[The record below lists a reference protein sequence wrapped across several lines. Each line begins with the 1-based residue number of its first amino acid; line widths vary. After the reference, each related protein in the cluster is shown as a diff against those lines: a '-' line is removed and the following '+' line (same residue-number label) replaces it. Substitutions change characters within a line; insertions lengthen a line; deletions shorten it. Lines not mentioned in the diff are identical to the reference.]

1 MGEIKIDFFYTE
13 NRHAGKTAEDTPE
26 RRQRGH
32 AGKTAERGYTMETYK
47 MDLHLFDEGAAGGE
61 GGAAA
66 QAPEAGAQAEGAGS
80 NPEGSRDLEAEFD
93 NLIKGEFKDTY
104 NKRVQGIVQ
113 NRLKG
118 SKQTEASLRE
128 AREIMALMGE
138 RYGLDGTDAKALRT
152 ALENDRQYLEEEALE
167 KGMSVDQLAEMKK
180 MEREN
185 RSFRQ
190 AMERQRE
197 QAEFDQKFR
206 AWSEEAEGLKEQY
219 PTLNLMEEFND
230 PNFIR
235 LLDSGVGVKA
245 AYQAIHFDELMTGA
259 MAHTAQTAQKKVMDS
274 VKANGARPMENA
286 AQGAAGV
293 SAYTDVNKLTKQ
305 QRKEIAEQ
313 VMRDPDKRITFR

>member
-1 MGEIKIDFFYTE
+1 
-13 NRHAGKTAEDTPE
+13 
-26 RRQRGH
+26 
-32 AGKTAERGYTMETYK
+32 
-47 MDLHLFDEGAAGGE
+47 
-61 GGAAA
+61 
-66 QAPEAGAQAEGAGS
+66 
-80 NPEGSRDLEAEFD
+80 
-93 NLIKGEFKDTY
+93 
-104 NKRVQGIVQ
+104 
-113 NRLKG
+113 
-118 SKQTEASLRE
+118 
-128 AREIMALMGE
+128 MALMGE
-138 RYGLDGTDAKALRT
+138 RYGLDGIDAKALRA
-152 ALENDRQYLEEEALE
+152 ALENDKQYLEQEALE
-167 KGMSVDQLAEMKK
+167 KGMSVEQLAEMKK

-197 QAEFDQKFR
+197 QAAFEQKFR
-206 AWSEEAEGLKEQY
+206 AWSEEAEGLKAQY

-245 AYQAIHFDELMTGA
+245 AYQAIHFDEIMSGA

>member
-1 MGEIKIDFFYTE
+1 M
-13 NRHAGKTAEDTPE
+13 E
-26 RRQRGH
+26 R
-32 AGKTAERGYTMETYK
+32 YK
-47 MDLHLFDEGAAGGE
+47 MDLHLFDEGTAGGE

-66 QAPEAGAQAEGAGS
+66 PGAEAGAAINANAEGGT
-80 NPEGSRDLEAEFD
+80 PEGGRDLEAEFD
-93 NLIKGEFKDTY
+93 SLIKGDFKDTY
-104 NKRVQGIVQ
+104 NKRVSGIVKD
-113 NRLKG
+113 RLKG
-118 SKQTEASLRE
+118 SKQTEASLKE
-128 AREIMALMGE
+128 AREIMAIMGE

-152 ALENDRQYLEEEALE
+152 ALENDRQYLEQEALE
-167 KGMSVDQLAEMKK
+167 KGMSVEQLAEMKK

-245 AYQAIHFDELMTGA
+245 AYQAIHFDEIMSGA
-259 MAHTAQTAQKKVMDS
+259 MAHTAQTMQKKVMDS
-274 VKANGARPMENA
+274 VRANGARPMENA
-286 AQGAAGV
+286 AKGAAGV

-305 QRKEIAEQ
+305 QRREIAEQ

>member
-1 MGEIKIDFFYTE
+1 
-13 NRHAGKTAEDTPE
+13 
-26 RRQRGH
+26 
-32 AGKTAERGYTMETYK
+32 METYK
-47 MDLHLFDEGAAGGE
+47 MALHLFDEGAAGGE

-66 QAPEAGAQAEGAGS
+66 QAPEAGAQAEGAGG

>member
-1 MGEIKIDFFYTE
+1 
-13 NRHAGKTAEDTPE
+13 
-26 RRQRGH
+26 
-32 AGKTAERGYTMETYK
+32 METYK

-128 AREIMALMGE
+128 AREVMALMGE
-138 RYGLDGTDAKALRT
+138 RYGLDGTDAKALRA
-152 ALENDRQYLEEEALE
+152 ALENDKQYLEQEALE
-167 KGMSVDQLAEMKK
+167 KGMSVEQLAEMKK

-197 QAEFDQKFR
+197 QAEFNQKFR

-245 AYQAIHFDELMTGA
+245 AYQAIHFDEIMSGA

>member
-1 MGEIKIDFFYTE
+1 
-13 NRHAGKTAEDTPE
+13 
-26 RRQRGH
+26 
-32 AGKTAERGYTMETYK
+32 METYK

-66 QAPEAGAQAEGAGS
+66 QAPEAGAQAEGAGG

-197 QAEFDQKFR
+197 QAEFNQKFR

-245 AYQAIHFDELMTGA
+245 AYQAIHFDEIMSGA

-274 VKANGARPMENA
+274 VKANGARPQENA

>member
-1 MGEIKIDFFYTE
+1 
-13 NRHAGKTAEDTPE
+13 
-26 RRQRGH
+26 
-32 AGKTAERGYTMETYK
+32 METYK

-66 QAPEAGAQAEGAGS
+66 QAPEAGAQAEGAGG

>member
-1 MGEIKIDFFYTE
+1 
-13 NRHAGKTAEDTPE
+13 
-26 RRQRGH
+26 
-32 AGKTAERGYTMETYK
+32 METYK

-66 QAPEAGAQAEGAGS
+66 QAPEAGAQAEGAGG

-118 SKQTEASLRE
+118 SKQTEASLKE

-197 QAEFDQKFR
+197 QAAFDQKFR

-245 AYQAIHFDELMTGA
+245 AYQTIHFDEIMSGA

-274 VKANGARPMENA
+274 VKANGARPQENA

>member
-1 MGEIKIDFFYTE
+1 
-13 NRHAGKTAEDTPE
+13 
-26 RRQRGH
+26 
-32 AGKTAERGYTMETYK
+32 METYK

-66 QAPEAGAQAEGAGS
+66 QAPEAGAQAEGAGG

-152 ALENDRQYLEEEALE
+152 ALENDKQYLEQEALE
-167 KGMSVDQLAEMKK
+167 KGMSVEQLAEMKK

>member
-1 MGEIKIDFFYTE
+1 
-13 NRHAGKTAEDTPE
+13 
-26 RRQRGH
+26 
-32 AGKTAERGYTMETYK
+32 MEKYK

-66 QAPEAGAQAEGAGS
+66 QGAEAGAATNANAEGG
-80 NPEGSRDLEAEFD
+80 NPEGGRDLEAEFD
-93 NLIKGEFKDTY
+93 SLIKGDYKDTY
-104 NKRVQGIVQ
+104 NKRVSGIVKD
-113 NRLKG
+113 RLKG

-128 AREIMALMGE
+128 AREVMALMGE
-138 RYGLDGTDAKALRT
+138 RYGLDGIDAKALRA
-152 ALENDRQYLEEEALE
+152 ALENDKQYLEQEALE
-167 KGMSVDQLAEMKK
+167 KGMSVEQLAEMKK

-190 AMERQRE
+190 AMARQRE

-206 AWSEEAEGLKEQY
+206 VWSEEAEELKEQY

-245 AYQAIHFDELMTGA
+245 AYQAIHFDEIMSGA

-305 QRKEIAEQ
+305 QRKEIADQ

>member
-1 MGEIKIDFFYTE
+1 MGEIKIDFSYTE
-13 NRHAGKTAEDTPE
+13 NRHAGKTAEGTPE

-32 AGKTAERGYTMETYK
+32 AGETAERGYIMEKYK
-47 MDLHLFDEGAAGGE
+47 MDLHLFDEGATGGE

-66 QAPEAGAQAEGAGS
+66 QGPEAGAQAEGG
-80 NPEGSRDLEAEFD
+80 NPEGGRDLEAEFD
-93 NLIKGEFKDTY
+93 SLIKGDYKDTY
-104 NKRVQGIVQ
+104 NKRVSGIVKD
-113 NRLKG
+113 RLKG

-128 AREIMALMGE
+128 AREVMALMGE
-138 RYGLDGTDAKALRT
+138 RYGLDGTDAKALRA
-152 ALENDRQYLEEEALE
+152 ALENDKQYLEQEALE
-167 KGMSVDQLAEMKK
+167 KGMSVEQLAEMKK

-245 AYQAIHFDELMTGA
+245 AYQAIHFDEIMSGA

-274 VKANGARPMENA
+274 VKANGARPQENA